1 MLSEG
6 LKERRWFIVGIT
18 DTAFLPLTHPAGHC
32 GRGRPVESGSPQ
44 RTQAGRQGECG
55 TLPPPAGTQ
64 GVHPEGPM
72 PVRTSVGLGLPDR
85 TLLGPKDNKLFLEI
99 GLQYEAFVGYLRPKP
114 TKRSPERQKK
124 SDFQKLCEGVVSG
137 V

>member
-1 MLSEG
+1 MLVNCWNYRHSS
-6 LKERRWFIVGIT
+6 L
-18 DTAFLPLTHPAGHC
+18 ALTHPAGHC
-32 GRGRPVESGSPQ
+32 GRGHPVESGSLQ

-85 TLLGPKDNKLFLEI
+85 TLLGPKDNKL
-99 GLQYEAFVGYLRPKP
+99 P
-114 TKRSPERQKK
+114 
-124 SDFQKLCEGVVSG
+124 
-137 V
+137 